1 MSLPISVSPPPIP
14 RQLVTM
20 DKKIIREF
28 PESATLLTD
37 FNSQISIS

>member
-1 MSLPISVSPPPIP
+1 
-14 RQLVTM
+14 M

-37 FNSQISIS
+37 CNNQISTS